1 MAEAT
6 TTVLACG
13 VAGTFGVTCLSL
25 VGMDVPSLAGGLVG
39 CVVVHTLLPAEKVD
53 FRTIAAVTVG
63 SMLFAALAA
72 PWAAPFVAKAAPPG
86 VSGENVRV
94 CSAALLAAFPK
105 PILIALQRVITKI
118 ASKFDVA

>member
-1 MAEAT
+1 MAEAIT
-6 TTVLACG
+6 PALACG
-13 VAGTFGVTCLSL
+13 AAGTFGITCLSL

-53 FRTIAAVTVG
+53 FRAIAAVTVG

-72 PWAAPFVAKAAPPG
+72 PWAAPFVAKAAPAG
-86 VSGENVRV
+86 VSDENVRV

-105 PILIALQRVITKI
+105 PILLALQRVITKI

>member
-1 MAEAT
+1 MAEAIT
-6 TTVLACG
+6 PALACG

-72 PWAAPFVAKAAPPG
+72 PWAAPWVAKAAPVG
-86 VSGENVRV
+86 VSAENVQV

-105 PILIALQRVITKI
+105 PILLAIQRLIVKFVG
-118 ASKFDVA
+118 KFDVA